1 MNILLLDGLPDD
13 YEGIPLS
20 TDFRNM
26 INVDLIMQEEEDCE
40 KEERIYHALFQ
51 LYEEIPKDYQK
62 AADGLYWFYT
72 RGKSVTGDKS
82 ERTSEKGFS
91 FNQDANLIYSAFLD
105 VYGIS
110 LSTVEYLH
118 WWEFMALFE
127 GLPEDTLIKRVIYW
141 RTADLSDVSKQ
152 EKKHILKMRKLF
164 ALKRSGQGKKPM
176 TAAELEQQTKDMVD
190 RRYAEVQAALKKSKQ

>member
-26 INVDLIMQEEEDCE
+26 INVDLILQEEDDSE
-40 KEERIYHALFQ
+40 KEEKVYYALFQ

-62 AADGLYWFYT
+62 AADGLFWFYT
-72 RGKSVTGDKS
+72 RGKSVTDDKS

-91 FNQDANLIYSAFLD
+91 FNQDANLIYSAFFD
-105 VYGIS
+105 TYGIS

-141 RTADLSDVSKQ
+141 RTADLSEVSKT
-152 EKKHILKMRKLF
+152 EKKHIQKMRKLF
-164 ALKRSGQGKKPM
+164 ALKRTRQGRQPM
-176 TAAELEQQTKDMVD
+176 SAEELDQQTKDRVD
-190 RRYAEVQAALKKSKQ
+190 RRYAEVQAALEKSQQ